1 MKCIYDIEPD
11 NCIRT
16 DCRYYSTLQSKCSYH
31 NITAALER
39 DKWTLLKNP
48 TAPNHV
54 QEYTR

>member
-31 NITAALER
+31 QIIEALER
-39 DKWTLLKNP
+39 DKTITLKIP
-48 TAPNHV
+48 TALNHV